1 MVVCTDATPITL
13 QGVTMAVNN
22 ARVREIINHA
32 IGHAENNGDTCCGSI
47 RQAWRNLKAWRD
59 QQPLLGASP
68 NSLDLDVA
76 AAENYMFARACV
88 CEGFASRM
96 QMNTIALGYYA
107 SKVVGVK
114 MPTSGNPQ
122 SPSDAG
128 VLGWGGT
135 GAQEGEADCRRCN
148 PGANPPLW
156 RPVNEIMNLG
166 GGYRGAMGKP
176 GTRYEPPPART
187 S

>member
-1 MVVCTDATPITL
+1 
-13 QGVTMAVNN
+13 MAVNN
-22 ARVREIINHA
+22 VRVREIINHA
-32 IGHAENNGDTCCGSI
+32 IGHAMSDGDICCGSI

-59 QQPLLGASP
+59 QRPLPGSSP

-88 CEGFASRM
+88 CEGFVNRM
-96 QMNTIALGYYA
+96 QMNTIALGYYTT
-107 SKVVGVK
+107 KVVGVK

-128 VLGWGGT
+128 VLGWGGI
-135 GAQEGEADCRRCN
+135 GSQEGEADRRRCN
-148 PGANPPLW
+148 AGANPPLW